1 MPAFRSALSLVG
13 AALALAVVA
22 GCSNMPPPYL
32 LPMWSAQ
39 APTKYEVKEHWDMT
53 MAGVEAKSPPATRE
67 GLALLTADARST
79 PMDGADRQYA
89 MERLQ
94 RVSFYIDQDDWP
106 AARDQL
112 VALRW
117 RYGRF

>member
-1 MPAFRSALSLVG
+1 MSVHRPLLSLS
-13 AALALAVVA
+13 AALAVALVA
-22 GCSNMPPPYL
+22 GCSSVPPPYL

-39 APTKYEVKEHWDMT
+39 APTKYEVKEHWDLT
-53 MAGVEAKSPPATRE
+53 MAGVEAQSPPATRE
-67 GLALLTADARST
+67 GLALLTADARSS

-94 RVSFYIDQDDWP
+94 RVSFYIDRDEWDK
-106 AARDQL
+106 ARDQL

>member
-1 MPAFRSALSLVG
+1 MPKLCSAVATSCC
-13 AALALAVVA
+13 ALALAA
-22 GCSNMPPPYL
+22 LSGCSTMPPQYL

-39 APTKYEVKEHWDMT
+39 APDKYEVKEHWNLT
-53 MAGVEAKSPPATRE
+53 MAAVEARSVPDTRA
-67 GLALLTADARST
+67 GLALLTQDARST

-94 RVSFYIDQDDWP
+94 RVAFYIDQEEWP
-106 AARDQL
+106 AAREQL
-112 VALRW
+112 TALRW

>member
-1 MPAFRSALSLVG
+1 MPTLRSVVAASCC
-13 AALALAVVA
+13 ALALAAVG
-22 GCSNMPPPYL
+22 GCSTTPPPYL

-39 APTKYEVKEHWDMT
+39 APTKYEIKDHWNLT
-53 MAGVEAKSPPATRE
+53 MAGVDAQSIPDTRL
-67 GLALLTADARST
+67 GLSLLTQDARST
-79 PMDGADRQYA
+79 PMDSADRQYA

-94 RVSFYIDQDDWP
+94 RVSFYIDQDEWP
-106 AARDQL
+106 AAKEQL

>member
-1 MPAFRSALSLVG
+1 MRNVRMSVALSCC
-13 AALALAVVA
+13 ALALAA
-22 GCSNMPPPYL
+22 LPGCSTTPSPYL

-39 APTKYEVKEHWDMT
+39 APTKYEVKEHWELT
-53 MAGVEAKSPPATRE
+53 MAGVAAQSPPQTRE
-67 GLALLTADARST
+67 GLALLTSDARST

-94 RVSFYIDQDDWP
+94 RVSFYIDQEDWK
-106 AARDQL
+106 AAGDQL

>member
-1 MPAFRSALSLVG
+1 MRTSRSIIAFTA
-13 AALALAVVA
+13 AALAAALLA
-22 GCSNMPPPYL
+22 GCSNMPPQYL

-39 APTKYEVKEHWDMT
+39 APTKYEVKEHWDVT

-106 AARDQL
+106 AAKDQL

>member
-1 MPAFRSALSLVG
+1 MPAVRSALLLT
-13 AALALAVVA
+13 AATLALAVTT
-22 GCSNMPPPYL
+22 GCSTSPPPYL

-94 RVSFYIDQDDWP
+94 RVSFYIDQDEWG
-106 AARDQL
+106 AAKDQL

>member
-1 MPAFRSALSLVG
+1 MTTFRSVRALSA
-13 AALALAVVA
+13 AALALALLA
-22 GCSNMPPPYL
+22 GCSTVPPPYL

-39 APTKYEVKEHWDMT
+39 APTKYEVKEHWNMT

-106 AARDQL
+106 AAKEQL

>member
-1 MPAFRSALSLVG
+1 MSTLRYAVALST
-13 AALALAVVA
+13 ATLALGLLA
-22 GCSNMPPPYL
+22 GCSNIPPPYL

-67 GLALLTADARST
+67 GLALLSADARSS

-94 RVSFYIDQDDWP
+94 RVSFYIDQEDWP
-106 AARDQL
+106 AAKEQL

>member
-1 MPAFRSALSLVG
+1 MTTLRT
-13 AALALAVVA
+13 ALALSSCAVA
-22 GCSNMPPPYL
+22 FAALPGCSTTPPPYL

-39 APTKYEVKEHWDMT
+39 APDKYAVKDHWDMT
-53 MAGVEAKSPPATRE
+53 MAGVTSKSAPDTRA
-67 GLALLTADARST
+67 GLSLLAQDARSS
-79 PMDGADRQYA
+79 PMDGPDRQYA

-94 RVSFYIDQDDWP
+94 RVNFYIDQDDWK
-106 AARDQL
+106 AAEEQL